1 MIQHG
6 LAVLSELVSG
16 FLRFGLD
23 RLGGA
28 ADDGDAAAGGLPLES
43 CHPYGM
49 RSRPRD
55 PDKDAQ
61 GNPTKGAGLL
71 VIERGGGDDGAIPTA
86 DPRITSL
93 VDEGKGGAQLYGWT
107 GSAVSYVLISGADG
121 GITAKVGAGSILLDG
136 TTAVGGAGGEAIAR
150 APELVTWAAQVNV
163 ALTQIAALLNAP
175 GPVTGAPGAV
185 AVVPALDSGVA
196 ATKATAL

>member
-1 MIQHG
+1 MFQHG
-6 LAVLSELVSG
+6 LAVLSELVQG

-23 RLGGA
+23 RFGGA
-28 ADDGDAAAGGLPLES
+28 AGDADGAAGGLPLES
-43 CHPYGM
+43 CHPYGL

-86 DPRITSL
+86 DPRITDL
-93 VDEGKGGAQLYGWT
+93 PDEGKGGAQLYGWT

-121 GITAKVGAGSILLDG
+121 SITAKVGAGSILLDG

-150 APELVTWAAQVNV
+150 APELQSRAAAQDAFNAAVSAALV
-163 ALTQIAALLNAP
+163 ALGKPAP
-175 GPVTGAPGAV
+175 PAV
-185 AVVPALDSGVA
+185 PPLASSVA
-196 ATKATAL
+196 ATKATAV

>member
-1 MIQHG
+1 MASEVMFQHG

-43 CHPYGM
+43 CHPYGL

-55 PDKDAQ
+55 PDKDSQ
-61 GNPTKGAGLL
+61 GNPTRGAGLL

-86 DPRITSL
+86 DPRITDL
-93 VDEGKGGAQLYGWT
+93 PDEGKGGSMLYAWT
-107 GSAVSYVLISGADG
+107 GSGAPSSLVISGDDG
-121 GITAKVGAGSILLDG
+121 KARITAPETIIGAEAAGALVKEQQLMTWITSTLL
-136 TTAVGGAGGEAIAR
+136 
-150 APELVTWAAQVNV
+150 
-163 ALTQIAALLNAP
+163 
-175 GPVTGAPGAV
+175 
-185 AVVPALDSGVA
+185 PALASSPGGPIVVTPPSGL
-196 ATKATAL
+196 ATTKLRSE

>member
-1 MIQHG
+1 MFQHG
-6 LAVLSELVSG
+6 LAVLSEIVQG

-28 ADDGDAAAGGLPLES
+28 ADDADGAAGGLPLES
-43 CHPYGM
+43 CHPYGL

-61 GNPTKGAGLL
+61 GNPTRGAGLL

-93 VDEGKGGAQLYGWT
+93 VDEGKGGSQLYGWT

-121 GITAKVGAGSILLDG
+121 SITAKVGAGSILLDG

-150 APELVTWAAQVNV
+150 APELQSRAAAQDAFNAAVSAALV
-163 ALTQIAALLNAP
+163 ALGKPAP
-175 GPVTGAPGAV
+175 P
-185 AVVPALDSGVA
+185 VVPPLASSVA
-196 ATKATAL
+196 ATKGTVV

>member
-43 CHPYGM
+43 CHPYGL

-55 PDKDAQ
+55 PDKDSQ
-61 GNPTKGAGLL
+61 GNPTRGAGLL

-93 VDEGKGGAQLYGWT
+93 PDEGKGGAQLYGWT
-107 GSAVSYVLISGADG
+107 GSAVSYVLIDGATG
-121 GITAKVGAGSILLDG
+121 NITIKVGAGSILLDG
-136 TTAVGGAGGEAIAR
+136 TTAVGAAGGAAIAR
-150 APELVTWAAQVNV
+150 APELQTWAAQVTASISALV
-163 ALTQIAALLNAP
+163 AAAAS
-175 GPVTGAPGAV
+175 GALASPTTIPPTTALSGA
-185 AVVPALDSGVA
+185 VA
-196 ATKATAL
+196 ATKATVT

>member
-1 MIQHG
+1 MFQHG
-6 LAVLSELVSG
+6 LAVLSELVQG

-28 ADDGDAAAGGLPLES
+28 ADDADGAAGGLPLES
-43 CHPYGM
+43 CHPYGL

-93 VDEGKGGAQLYGWT
+93 VDEGKGGSQLYGWT

-121 GITAKVGAGSILLDG
+121 SITAKVGAGSILLDG
-136 TTAVGGAGGEAIAR
+136 TTAVGGSGGEAIAR
-150 APELVTWAAQVNV
+150 APELQSRAAAQDAFNAAVSAALV
-163 ALTQIAALLNAP
+163 ALGKPAP
-175 GPVTGAPGAV
+175 P
-185 AVVPALDSGVA
+185 VVPPLASTVA
-196 ATKATAL
+196 ATKGTVV

>member
-1 MIQHG
+1 MFQHG
-6 LAVLSELVSG
+6 LAVLSELVQG

-28 ADDGDAAAGGLPLES
+28 VDDGDAAAGGLPLES
-43 CHPYGM
+43 CHPYGL

-71 VIERGGGDDGAIPTA
+71 VVERGGGDDGAIPTA
-86 DPRITSL
+86 DPRITTL
-93 VDEGKGGAQLYGWT
+93 PDEGKGGAQLYGWT

-121 GITAKVGAGSILLDG
+121 SITAKVGAGSILLDG

-150 APELVTWAAQVNV
+150 APELQSRAAAQDAFNAAVSAALV
-163 ALTQIAALLNAP
+163 ALGKPAP
-175 GPVTGAPGAV
+175 P
-185 AVVPALDSGVA
+185 VVPPLASSVA
-196 ATKATAL
+196 ATKATAV

>member
-1 MIQHG
+1 MFQHG
-6 LAVLSELVSG
+6 LAVLSEIVQG

-28 ADDGDAAAGGLPLES
+28 ADDADGAAGGLPLES
-43 CHPYGM
+43 CHPYGL

-61 GNPTKGAGLL
+61 GNPTRGAGLL

-121 GITAKVGAGSILLDG
+121 SITAKVGAGSILLDG
-136 TTAVGGAGGEAIAR
+136 TTAVGGSGGEAIAR
-150 APELVTWAAQVNV
+150 APELQSRAAAQDAFNAAVSAALV
-163 ALTQIAALLNAP
+163 ALGKPAP
-175 GPVTGAPGAV
+175 P
-185 AVVPALDSGVA
+185 VVPPLASSVA
-196 ATKATAL
+196 ATKATAV